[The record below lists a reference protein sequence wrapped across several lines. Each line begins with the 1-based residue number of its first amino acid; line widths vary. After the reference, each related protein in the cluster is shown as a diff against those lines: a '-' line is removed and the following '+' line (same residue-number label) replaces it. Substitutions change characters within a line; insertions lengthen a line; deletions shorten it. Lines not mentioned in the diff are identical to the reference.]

1 MIEISKSTLL
11 AGAFLWLLVC
21 ALRGYYRGF
30 LREIYTVA
38 EIAAALFFL
47 LAMVSRIELFSDGI
61 ATFGGFLVALFVLRW
76 IGRFL
81 NIANHIPVVGG
92 VNRTL
97 GVLLGFLKGLLLLG
111 LIYSWLGA
119 AVLLK

>member
-1 MIEISKSTLL
+1 MIEINRYTLL
-11 AGAFLWLLVC
+11 AGALLWLLFC

-47 LAMVSRIELFSDGI
+47 WEMVNRMGVFSGGI
-61 ATFGGFLVALFVLRW
+61 ATFGGFLVILFVLRW

-81 NIANHIPVVGG
+81 NIVNHIPVVGG

-97 GVLLGFLKGLLLLG
+97 GVLIGFVKGLLLLG
-111 LIYSWLGA
+111 LLYSWLGA
-119 AVLLK
+119 AILLK